1 MFIRLG
7 VERSGPQT
15 TNDFDAVA
23 AEIRETAHG
32 VDGQKDD
39 TVKGI
44 YGTQE
49 GVSDGAMDVEDVRNA
64 VQDIGTRVIDGAQ
77 VIPNQSSTS

>member
-1 MFIRLG
+1 MFIRSG
-7 VERSGPQT
+7 IERSGPQT
-15 TNDFDAVA
+15 TNDFDAEVG
-23 AEIRETAHG
+23 ETAHG

-49 GVSDGAMDVEDVRNA
+49 GVSDGAMDVEDVRHV

-77 VIPNQSSTS
+77 VIPN